1 MSMSTPDASLHVA
14 IVTDAWHPQVNGV
27 VRTLTTTG
35 EELRSLGHRVSFITP
50 DRFRTIPCPTYP
62 EIRLALFPERRI
74 ARMLDAAAPCAIH
87 IATEGPIGHAAR
99 RYCLA
104 RGLPF
109 TTAYHTRFP
118 EYVRARARV
127 PLAWTYAVMRRFHRP
142 SSGVMVATAS
152 LRRELEANGF
162 LNIRDWTRGVD
173 LSLFYPRPSVL
184 HLPRPILM
192 YVGRVAVEKNIG
204 AFLELDTPGTKVVVG
219 DGPQRAEL
227 QRRFHDTVFVGA
239 LEGESLAA
247 HYASADVFVFPSRT
261 DTFGLVLIEALACG
275 VPVAAYPVPGPLD
288 VIGESGAGALDEDLG
303 RAVRR
308 ALTLDRE
315 TARAHALTFT
325 WRRSAENFLNNL
337 KPFDPVRAFTA
348 AA

>member
-1 MSMSTPDASLHVA
+1 
-14 IVTDAWHPQVNGV
+14 
-27 VRTLTTTG
+27 
-35 EELRSLGHRVSFITP
+35 
-50 DRFRTIPCPTYP
+50 
-62 EIRLALFPERRI
+62 
-74 ARMLDAAAPCAIH
+74 ML
-87 IATEGPIGHAAR
+87 
-99 RYCLA
+99 
-104 RGLPF
+104 
-109 TTAYHTRFP
+109 
-118 EYVRARARV
+118 
-127 PLAWTYAVMRRFHRP
+127 
-142 SSGVMVATAS
+142 
-152 LRRELEANGF
+152 
-162 LNIRDWTRGVD
+162 
-173 LSLFYPRPSVL
+173 
-184 HLPRPILM
+184 
-192 YVGRVAVEKNIG
+192 
-204 AFLELDTPGTKVVVG
+204 
-219 DGPQRAEL
+219 
-227 QRRFHDTVFVGA
+227 VGA

-337 KPFDPVRAFTA
+337 KPFDPVRALTA

>member
-1 MSMSTPDASLHVA
+1 
-14 IVTDAWHPQVNGV
+14 
-27 VRTLTTTG
+27 
-35 EELRSLGHRVSFITP
+35 
-50 DRFRTIPCPTYP
+50 
-62 EIRLALFPERRI
+62 
-74 ARMLDAAAPCAIH
+74 
-87 IATEGPIGHAAR
+87 
-99 RYCLA
+99 
-104 RGLPF
+104 
-109 TTAYHTRFP
+109 
-118 EYVRARARV
+118 
-127 PLAWTYAVMRRFHRP
+127 
-142 SSGVMVATAS
+142 MVATAS
-152 LRRELEANGF
+152 LRHELEAHGF
-162 LNIRDWTRGVD
+162 ANIRDWTRGVD

-184 HLPRPILM
+184 DLPRPILM

-204 AFLELDTPGTKVVVG
+204 AFLELVTPGTKVVVG

-227 QRRFHDTVFVGA
+227 QRRFPDAVFVGS
-239 LEGESLAA
+239 LEGETLAA

-303 RAVRR
+303 RAVQR
-308 ALTLDRE
+308 ALAIDRE

-337 KPFDPVRAFTA
+337 KPFDAPRAFTA